1 MMYWNRIWVIPA
13 VVMSHVN
20 MYSAI
25 VNVSF
30 FLWFFFFMCFAFTL
44 LVRLSSSAEEWFN
57 QCECASVPA
66 LLWVF
71 SRQCCKTLMLYFQSC
86 HIHLIF
92 FFFQHSLSNT
102 HSASHTYTQALDC
115 VKCLMLEIFLN
126 HAAFAMLIVVCLF
139 QAGNTERATK
149 QTALW
154 TCPSARSRRKVHIS
168 LSFTFELYILF
179 KPSISIPILHL
190 DPFTTRSS
198 NPSPPHVEY
207 EIFQK

>member
-92 FFFQHSLSNT
+92 FFFPALPLQHPQCLPHIYSSSGLCKM
-102 HSASHTYTQALDC
+102 LDAWDFF
-115 VKCLMLEIFLN
+115 E
-126 HAAFAMLIVVCLF
+126 
-139 QAGNTERATK
+139 
-149 QTALW
+149 
-154 TCPSARSRRKVHIS
+154 SRRLCNAYSGLPFPGRKHGTS
-168 LSFTFELYILF
+168 DKTNST
-179 KPSISIPILHL
+179 L
-190 DPFTTRSS
+190 DMSKRTLPTKGAHF
-198 NPSPPHVEY
+198 P
-207 EIFQK
+207 